1 MLETVSA
8 RNVASSTTATP
19 LSIESWESKRYTF
32 RTHLSIQVFGC
43 QRIFRLRKALPGRND
58 SMMLWMHSAS
68 QFHYQGLFIL
78 PPQTMAQLRGNPSYC
93 IWVLSDYRLLACFF
107 TQFPVVRNISNTK
120 IDPSGGRGPIFAQIK
135 VSKKTHRKSSLV
147 KLGWS

>member
-8 RNVASSTTATP
+8 RNLASSTTATP

-58 SMMLWMHSAS
+58 AVDAFS
-68 QFHYQGLFIL
+68 QSVPLSGFIYITNPNNGTIKGKSLILHLGTLRL
-78 PPQTMAQLRGNPSYC
+78 PTAR
-93 IWVLSDYRLLACFF
+93 VFF
-107 TQFPVVRNISNTK
+107 YTISGREKHIKYPKLIRAAVQDQFLPK
-120 IDPSGGRGPIFAQIK
+120 YK
-135 VSKKTHRKSSLV
+135 
-147 KLGWS
+147 